1 MKEHDPRHDRL
12 AVRLSVIISRL
23 MAGESLSLK
32 GLSDE
37 FGVSARTLQRDFH
50 QRLAHLDIHH
60 QGGHYRLGENPLR
73 DHSPGAFSFI
83 RNTGI
88 ARIMPVQSKQLM
100 NLLTDES
107 ITSPCLIWHA
117 PLKSHVALPEFFT
130 RLVKAI
136 CQQVHITI
144 LVEGCRHENLEPY
157 RLIHFSEEWYLVA
170 CRLGEIRVFAL
181 TLISTVSLTTR
192 PFTRREDISY
202 LTAGEGFIAA
212 LPHFPLISD
221 VLRTFNTR

>member
-32 GLSDE
+32 VLSDE

-60 QGGHYRLGENPLR
+60 RGGHYRLGENPLR

-144 LVEGCRHENLEPY
+144 LVKGRRHEGLEPY
-157 RLIHFSEEWYLVA
+157 RLIHFGEEWYLVA